1 MDTPREVT
9 DGLQE
14 VRGHLENVARAVDSL
29 AKRTEEVMTELAR
42 IKESQNEVLA
52 GLALY
57 ERARRLKESLGLEQ
71 DSQPRERSP
80 WDEIQAY
87 CRNCTRMMPIS
98 DPSVVFQDGRTTVR
112 ARCRYCGTM
121 VMRTLA

>member
-1 MDTPREVT
+1 METSRNLT

-14 VRGHLENVARAVDSL
+14 MKGHLENVAHAVDSL
-29 AKRTEEVMTELAR
+29 SKRTEEVMTELAR

-71 DSQPRERSP
+71 DPPARERSP

-87 CRNCTRMMPIS
+87 CRNCTRMTPIS
-98 DPSVVFQDGRTTVR
+98 EPSAVFQDGRTTVR
-112 ARCRYCGTM
+112 AKCRYCGTM
-121 VMRTLA
+121 VLRTLA

>member
-9 DGLQE
+9 DGMQE
-14 VRGHLENVARAVDSL
+14 VKGHLENIARAVDSL
-29 AKRTEEVMTELAR
+29 SRRTEEVMTELTR

-57 ERARRLKESLGLEQ
+57 ERARQLKESLGLEQ
-71 DSQPRERSP
+71 GAPSREPSP

-87 CRNCTRMMPIS
+87 CRNCTRMTPIVE
-98 DPSVVFQDGRTTVR
+98 PTAVFKDGRTTVR